1 MGGSGRIDEVPVQI
15 KRLVDWNT
23 EILHKLLKQVVAQ
36 RVAMGKKEW
45 EEEPVLVRGEDQ
57 VVCDEVA
64 DFIDLPGFVFKRPQD
79 PDMIDLPP
87 EAKNQLHNFVA
98 AVANAYHNNPF
109 NCLQRASA
117 VTMHLSKLLSRIVV
131 NDLDGI
137 QEEDEDDEDDSS
149 ESSNEAG
156 GATEIASHLHNHTY
170 GITSDPL
177 TQFALVLS
185 AFIHA
190 VDHSGLSN
198 AQLVKEDP
206 ETAALYKNRSIIEQR
221 SIDKAWKKLMEPA
234 FADLRKCIYADD
246 IELKRF
252 RQVVVNSVL
261 ATDNSA
267 ELQNL
272 RMSRWEKTF
281 SHGAYNINRD
291 DINRK
296 ATIVLEHLMQAS
308 DIFHTMQPWFVYEK
322 WCSKNFEEQYL
333 AFKNGRTKED
343 PSLTW
348 YQEELDLFDNYAIPL
363 AMQLKDCDAFVV
375 SSDEYLN
382 LALKNRQH
390 LATKGKMLVPALLA
404 KINADNTVTNGVPS
418 EPAVSPVNPTET
430 VTQDEEVAKAYK
442 NMQRL
447 VKWNAEMLKQLLK
460 QVVAKREA
468 LGMSNVKG
476 VSLDQTDAESIIEE
490 VAEVIQFPPF
500 DPSVS
505 PDKLNSDSIDLGSAV
520 DEQLLQFVQDIS
532 GKFRKNEFHGVD
544 RGSQV
549 CMNTKKMLSRISTI
563 LTNENAAHAASDLD
577 NRTFGISSD
586 PLAQFAVVFAS
597 LISGLEHEGVPNSQ
611 LVREGHPLAAKYS
624 NRCILEQHSI
634 ATAWD
639 HLMQP
644 QFEDLRAC
652 IFSDETEI
660 KRFRQIVVN
669 CVLATDFT
677 DEDLTFLRKKRW
689 EKAFVCGRHDNSI
702 ENRNRRATIV
712 LEVLVQ
718 ASDVFHATQN
728 WHLYQ
733 KWNER
738 LFTQVY
744 TAFKKGRLMQ
754 DPSIFWYKSELLFF
768 DEHVVQVCKEIAE
781 IGVFGST
788 GDEFLSFALGNR
800 QQWAAKGGD
809 HVASMMARYHG
820 NEIEKVRTRRAYRR
834 MSLSASSA

>member
-1 MGGSGRIDEVPVQI
+1 M
-15 KRLVDWNT
+15 VDWNT

-36 RVAMGKKEW
+36 RVVMGKKEFEQEPAFVR
-45 EEEPVLVRGEDQ
+45 EEDMAI
-57 VVCDEVA
+57 CDEVA
-64 DFIDLPGFVFKRPQD
+64 DFIDLPGFVFRRPQD
-79 PDMIDLPP
+79 PDMIELSP
-87 EAKNQLHNFVA
+87 EAKDQLRNFVC

-117 VTMHLSKLLSRIVV
+117 VTLHLSKLLSRIVV
-131 NDLDGI
+131 NGLDGI
-137 QEEDEDDEDDSS
+137 QEEDEDEDDDFSDSSS
-149 ESSNEAG
+149 ES
-156 GATEIASHLHNHTY
+156 GAETEIASHLHNHSY

-185 AFIHA
+185 AFIHV
-190 VDHSGLSN
+190 VDHTGLSN
-198 AQLVKEDP
+198 EQLVKEDP

-221 SIDKAWKKLMEPA
+221 SIEKAWKKLMEPA
-234 FADLRKCIYADD
+234 FSDLRKCIYSDD
-246 IELKRF
+246 TELQRF
-252 RQVVVNSVL
+252 RHVVVNSVL

-281 SHGAYNINRD
+281 GTGAYNINRED
-291 DINRK
+291 VNRK
-296 ATIVLEHLMQAS
+296 ATIVLEYLMQAS
-308 DIFHTMQPWFVYEK
+308 TVFHTMQPWIVYEK
-322 WCSKNFEEQYL
+322 WCSKDFEEQHL

-348 YQEELDLFDNYAIPL
+348 YQDELDLFDNYAIPL

-375 SSDEYLN
+375 SSDEYLSF
-382 LALKNRQH
+382 ALKNRQY
-390 LATKGKMLVPALLA
+390 LATKGKTLVPAILD
-404 KINADNTVTNGVPS
+404 KINAGNTSTNGIPS
-418 EPAVSPVNPTET
+418 EPTLSAANATET
-430 VTQDEEVAKAYK
+430 VTPHDEEVAKEDK

-447 VKWNAEMLKQLLK
+447 ATWNAEILKQLLK
-460 QVVAKREA
+460 QIVARRQA
-468 LGMSNVKG
+468 LGLFKVKD
-476 VSLDQTDAESIIEE
+476 VPLDHTQDKNIVDE
-490 VAEVIQFPPF
+490 VAELIEFPPF

-505 PDKLNSDSIDLGSAV
+505 SDKLNSEFVDLGSAV
-520 DEQLLQFVQDIS
+520 EEQILKYVQDIL
-532 GKFRKNEFHGVD
+532 GKFKKNEFHGVD
-544 RGSQV
+544 HGSQV

-563 LTNENAAHAASDLD
+563 ILTSENIEHAASDLD

-586 PLAQFAVVFAS
+586 PLAQFSVVFAS

-611 LVREGHPLAAKYS
+611 LVREGHPLASKYS
-624 NRCILEQHSI
+624 NRCISEQHSI
-634 ATAWD
+634 ATAWE

-644 QFEDLRAC
+644 KFEDLRGC
-652 IFSDETEI
+652 IFSDATEL
-660 KRFRQIVVN
+660 KRFRQIIVN
-669 CVLATDFT
+669 CVLSMDSS
-677 DEDLTFLRKKRW
+677 DEEMILLRKTRW
-689 EKAFVCGRHDNSI
+689 DKAFVRGRHDNSI

-712 LEVLVQ
+712 LEVLTQ

-738 LFTQVY
+738 HFTQAY

-768 DEHVVQVCKEIAE
+768 DEHVVQVCRCLAE

-788 GDEFLSFALGNR
+788 GDEFLSCALGNR

-809 HVASMMARYHG
+809 QVASMMARYHG
-820 NEIEKVRTRRAYRR
+820 KEIEKVRTKRAYRR
-834 MSLSASSA
+834 MSLSAFSA